1 MRELQPD
8 ILGMSAL
15 LTTTVPQ
22 QKVVIEALKKEGL
35 FDSIKVMVGGAPV
48 TQEWATEIG
57 ADGFAPGR
65 ARGGE
70 PREDPAGDRGG
81 GVAAASRSRRH
92 RPTRCGGRATHGD
105 SIRAAMTGRV
115 SIRDVAREAGVSVTT
130 VSHALNGKGRLNAE
144 TRKRVRE
151 VADRLGYRP
160 NPAARSLVSGH
171 TGLIAA
177 IPSLPRELR
186 VEFTEFGFFSELITA
201 ATGVAVGRDQRPGR
215 VARRRRLVHLGSRA
229 AGRRDRDRAGGG
241 RAGAPGPAPPRD
253 PVRHDLDRPRR
264 RRATMRSFAPT
275 IASGAQR
282 VLDHLATAGA
292 DRVAMLAPPPL
303 NAFTRDCAETYRRW
317 CTLRDRPPRLEV
329 VGMTDL
335 ARGRDGAYLAALD
348 RLLDRRPAP
357 DALFVPIELAGVMVL
372 EELASRGIAVPDD
385 VLLATTH
392 DIGRGVATVPQMT
405 TLEWNYAELGRRAA
419 TMLLD
424 LIDGTRSAPCEEVV
438 PTTLMPRA
446 STAR

>member
-1 MRELQPD
+1 
-8 ILGMSAL
+8 
-15 LTTTVPQ
+15 
-22 QKVVIEALKKEGL
+22 
-35 FDSIKVMVGGAPV
+35 
-48 TQEWATEIG
+48 
-57 ADGFAPGR
+57 
-65 ARGGE
+65 
-70 PREDPAGDRGG
+70 
-81 GVAAASRSRRH
+81 
-92 RPTRCGGRATHGD
+92 
-105 SIRAAMTGRV
+105 MTGRV

-177 IPSLPRELR
+177 IPSLPREFR
-186 VEFTEFGFFSELITA
+186 AEFTEFGFFSELITA
-201 ATGVAVGRDQRPGR
+201 ATGVAVGRDQALVVSPPGADWFIWDR
-215 VARRRRLVHLGSRA
+215 VPLDGVIVIEPVVGEAALPDLRRRGIPFVTISTDPA
-229 AGRRDRDRAGGG
+229 DGRDDAIVRSDDRE
-241 RAGAPGPAPPRD
+241 
-253 PVRHDLDRPRR
+253 
-264 RRATMRSFAPT
+264 
-275 IASGAQR
+275 GAQR
-282 VLDHLATAGA
+282 VLDHLAKAGA

-317 CTLRDRPPRLEV
+317 CTLRDRSPRLEV
-329 VGMTDL
+329 VAMTDL
-335 ARGRDGAYLAALD
+335 ARGPEEAYLAALD

-372 EELASRGIAVPDD
+372 EELASRGIRVPDD

-392 DIGRGVATVPQMT
+392 DIGRGVTTVPPMT

-419 TMLLD
+419 EMLLD